1 MADCDTSKIPTRRL
15 RIWPRGDG
23 WKAKVLT
30 SEQPFLDEQQTES
43 WLAAKADYKTL
54 KAEGEV

>member
-1 MADCDTSKIPTRRL
+1 
-15 RIWPRGDG
+15 
-23 WKAKVLT
+23 VLT
-30 SEQPFLDEQQTES
+30 SEQPFLDEQQAES